1 MFLAASGGT
10 PVEPSVFFK
19 LWLSEML
26 LELYYGELR
35 IPVELTGS
43 SGVQKVLLDSREVSF
58 DYLKLQNGNSSL
70 IIDGRVYDIFVE
82 VVDDSCSVSTRQGV
96 FRLRVADRRRLAS
109 GDRAEMAISGL
120 QRLVAEMPGK
130 VIRLLCQ
137 VGDTVAHDQG
147 LVVLEA
153 MKMQNEIRAPKSGV
167 VKEIAVQEGR
177 VVSSGDFLL
186 SLE

>member
-1 MFLAASGGT
+1 M
-10 PVEPSVFFK
+10 
-19 LWLSEML
+19 
-26 LELYYGELR
+26 
-35 IPVELTGS
+35 
-43 SGVQKVLLDSREVSF
+43 LLDSREVSC
-58 DYLKLQNGNSSL
+58 DYLKLRNGNYSL
-70 IIDGRVYDIFVE
+70 IIDGRVYDTFVE

-137 VGDTVAHDQG
+137 VGDTVVYDQG

-153 MKMQNEIRAPKSGV
+153 MKSRERNPGSEERRG
-167 VKEIAVQEGR
+167 KEIAVQEE

-186 SLE
+186 SLQ